1 MKDNA
6 LKNKRLMLLFAAVA
20 AMVIAMAG
28 LAGCGGNSAPSSAL
42 PIPALQLQMPPAITR
57 IWSP

>member
-28 LAGCGGNSAPSSAL
+28 LAGCGGNSAPSSS
-42 PIPALQLQMPPAITR
+42 AIWLAMRVASSAMTLT
-57 IWSP
+57 SL